1 MPSQD
6 KERQKHF
13 MERCMALLDPLGPVT
28 ARRMF
33 GGYGVFFD
41 DLLQG
46 DVMFALV
53 AGEQLYFKCDPQ
65 SLPRFK
71 EAGAEPFRYAKQGR
85 TMELSYREAP
95 QGSLES
101 SAALLPWAELALSAA
116 RAAQAGKPKAGK
128 PKKRKG

>member
-1 MPSQD
+1 
-6 KERQKHF
+6 
-13 MERCMALLDPLGPVT
+13 MALLDPLGPVT

-41 DLLQG
+41 DMIAG

-71 EAGAEPFRYAKQGR
+71 EAGAEPFRYAKQGK
-85 TMELSYREAP
+85 TLELSYREAP

-101 SAALLPWAELALSAA
+101 SAALLPWAELALSSA
-116 RAAQAGKPKAGK
+116 RAAQARKPARRKA
-128 PKKRKG
+128 